1 MHRLTDLT
9 LAHPKAAIALL
20 LAVSALLGA
29 GLPCVRSAYG
39 YRVLVG
45 DAHPSIQSLDRL
57 IEQFGGGLP
66 VQIAWECADGA
77 PCAHALDER
86 SLRTADAISRRL
98 SAAEGVRSV
107 IGPANAPLLVPQQG
121 GFGVRR
127 FVERGD
133 VARDSLALREL
144 AQGDALW
151 EGTLVSRDGRVAV
164 VVVQP
169 ADTRPTTDAR
179 VVDAIRATLAPFEAE
194 GYRFHLAGDAVEAYL
209 GGLDLAESNSRLVPF
224 AVLVMSA
231 MLYLLTR
238 SWIRSLAVL
247 ATMGVTLVWTF
258 GLLGWLGWPRDGIL
272 EVLAPLLLIVG
283 VCDAMHLLSQ
293 LSSAGGELVPRG
305 RAAKALLLR
314 MVARD
319 VGGACAF
326 ATLTD
331 AAAFLSFST
340 SELDTFVRFGWI
352 SAFGV
357 VAALVLTFSLLPLLV
372 LWLPHGASNRPI
384 DARWSA
390 LLERVTAVAS
400 ARRRPILTCS
410 ALAMLVF
417 GASWHALLRV
427 DTDWLESWGDHS
439 DRTRAIRFLQ
449 DHLGQLKTLELR
461 LTLPRGAALDDPDAL
476 AAVDSLQRSLERV
489 DEVSST
495 TSVVDLVARANRLL
509 HDDDP
514 AFERAPHQP
523 GAAAEI
529 LELLTLDDDSI
540 LRPWV
545 SVDRSQARVSIE
557 TQELAFRDGQR
568 FVRTV
573 ERESA
578 PMVARGWQVD
588 LTGEIPMTVDWV
600 QDVQATQLVGFP
612 TAVLTVYLLMA
623 LFLRSFGLALAAL
636 LPTLLPLVVVLG
648 SMGLLGL
655 SLDVGRA
662 MVGSVV
668 IGIGVDDAI
677 HLLSQYR
684 MQRTGGATVHTA
696 MSRAI
701 QHSGRAIVTNSL
713 ALTLG
718 FLTLLA
724 SAWQS
729 ISSFGFFVALAILGA
744 LVSSLFVTPALIFAF
759 DRDATT

>member
-1 MHRLTDLT
+1 
-9 LAHPKAAIALL
+9 
-20 LAVSALLGA
+20 
-29 GLPCVRSAYG
+29 
-39 YRVLVG
+39 
-45 DAHPSIQSLDRL
+45 
-57 IEQFGGGLP
+57 
-66 VQIAWECADGA
+66 
-77 PCAHALDER
+77 
-86 SLRTADAISRRL
+86 
-98 SAAEGVRSV
+98 
-107 IGPANAPLLVPQQG
+107 
-121 GFGVRR
+121 
-127 FVERGD
+127 
-133 VARDSLALREL
+133 
-144 AQGDALW
+144 
-151 EGTLVSRDGRVAV
+151 
-164 VVVQP
+164 
-169 ADTRPTTDAR
+169 
-179 VVDAIRATLAPFEAE
+179 VVDAIRATLVPFEAE
-194 GYRFHLAGDAVEAYL
+194 GYRFHLAGDAAETYL

-224 AVLVMSA
+224 AVLVMGA

-238 SWIRSLAVL
+238 SWMRSLAVL
-247 ATMGVTLVWTF
+247 ATMGVTLMWTF

-283 VCDAMHLLSQ
+283 VCDSMHVLSQ
-293 LSSAGGELVPRG
+293 LSFADDAPQPRG
-305 RAAKALLLR
+305 RAARALLLR
-314 MVARD
+314 VVARD

-326 ATLTD
+326 ATATD
-331 AAAFLSFST
+331 AAAFLSLST
-340 SELDTFVRFGWI
+340 SALDTFVRFGWI

-372 LWLPHGASNRPI
+372 LWLPDGAAARPI

-390 LLERVTAVAS
+390 LLERIAAIAS
-400 ARRRPILTCS
+400 ARRKPILACS
-410 ALAMLVF
+410 ALAMLAF

-439 DRTRAIRFLQ
+439 ERTRAIRFLQ
-449 DHLGQLKTLELR
+449 NHLGPNKTLEMR
-461 LTLPRGAALDDPDAL
+461 LTLPPGSSLDAADEL
-476 AAVDSLQRSLERV
+476 AAVDSLQRSLEGV
-489 DEVSST
+489 DEVSGT

-514 AFERAPHQP
+514 AFERAPREA

-529 LELLTLDDDSI
+529 LELLSLDDDAI

-545 SVDRSQARVSIE
+545 SVDRSQARLSIE
-557 TQELAFRDGQR
+557 TQELAFQDGQR
-568 FVRTV
+568 FVGRV
-573 ERESA
+573 ERAAA
-578 PMVARGWQVD
+578 PLVARGWQVD

-684 MQRTGGATVHTA
+684 AQRAQSAPVHAA

-701 QHSGRAIVTNSL
+701 QQSGRAIVTNSL

-744 LVSSLFVTPALIFAF
+744 LVSTLFVTPALILTF
-759 DRDATT
+759 DRDAKA

>member
-1 MHRLTDLT
+1 
-9 LAHPKAAIALL
+9 
-20 LAVSALLGA
+20 
-29 GLPCVRSAYG
+29 
-39 YRVLVG
+39 
-45 DAHPSIQSLDRL
+45 
-57 IEQFGGGLP
+57 
-66 VQIAWECADGA
+66 VQIAWECGDGA
-77 PCAHALDER
+77 PCAHALDAR
-86 SLRTADAISRRL
+86 SLRMADAIGRRL

-107 IGPANAPLLVPQQG
+107 VGPANAPLLVAQDG

-127 FVERGD
+127 FVERGELAAD
-133 VARDSLALREL
+133 NDSLRAL
-144 AQGDALW
+144 AQSDALW
-151 EGTLVSRDGRVAV
+151 QGTLVSRDGRVAV

-169 ADTRPTTDAR
+169 ADTRPTTDIL

-194 GYRFHLAGDAVEAYL
+194 GYRFHLAGDAVEGYL

-224 AVLVMSA
+224 AVLVMAA

-238 SWIRSLAVL
+238 SWVRSLAVL

-293 LSSAGGELVPRG
+293 LSVAGDAAPHG
-305 RAAKALLLR
+305 RAATALLLR
-314 MVARD
+314 VVAYD
-319 VGGACAF
+319 IGGACAF
-326 ATLTD
+326 ATFTD

-357 VAALVLTFSLLPLLV
+357 IAALVLTFSLLPLLV
-372 LWLPHGASNRPI
+372 LWLPDATPARGT

-390 LLERVTAVAS
+390 LLDRITAVAQ
-400 ARRRPILTCS
+400 ARRRPILALS
-410 ALAMLVF
+410 ALAMLLF
-417 GASWHALLRV
+417 GASWHLLLRV

-439 DRTRAIRFLQ
+439 ERTRAIRFLQ
-449 DHLGQLKTLELR
+449 DHLGQLKTLEMR
-461 LTLPRGAALDDPDAL
+461 LTLPHGAAHDDADAM
-476 AAVDSLQRSLERV
+476 AAVGALQSSLERV
-489 DEVSST
+489 DEVSGT

-514 AFERAPHQP
+514 RFERAPDEP

-529 LELLTLDDDSI
+529 LELLSLDDDSI

-545 SVDRSQARVSIE
+545 SVDRSQARLSIE
-557 TQELAFRDGQR
+557 TQELAFQDGQR
-568 FVRTV
+568 FVRNV
-573 ERESA
+573 ERASA
-578 PMVARGWQVD
+578 AVVARGWQVD

-612 TAVLTVYLLMA
+612 TAVLTVYLLIA
-623 LFLRSFGLALAAL
+623 LFLRSFRLALAAL

-677 HLLSQYR
+677 HLLSQDR
-684 MQRTGGATVHTA
+684 VSRARGATVHAA

-744 LVSSLFVTPALIFAF
+744 LVSTLFVTPALVFTF
-759 DRDATT
+759 GRDAAA